1 MTYQKTNIL
10 AGIIVYKPEKNL
22 LKLVQFLSEQNVD
35 VFLFINERNSFSD
48 VVIKNKKINY
58 FNSDNNVGISISL
71 NKIIKVFMKNDY
83 EYLFTFDQDSM
94 INLNFI
100 KEMINSFNEVSK
112 FDRNI
117 VCFSPSII
125 DEKYLKEK
133 SYSNFFLKR
142 KFNKKNNYELVNY
155 AITSGSL
162 FVKKSFIDVGNM
174 NEKLFIDGVDIDWC
188 QRALIKGFKIYK
200 SKNIFMNHKIG
211 KKFISIFGIR
221 KSYHDDNLRVYYIIR
236 NSIFLILNGCNT
248 TIWKLDE
255 TIKTFIRLFAYPIL
269 STNKLHTII
278 IIFFAFK
285 DALLK
290 NMGKMK
296 YINH

>member
-1 MTYQKTNIL
+1 MNYLKKNIL

-22 LKLVQFLSEQNVD
+22 LKLVQLLLEQD
-35 VFLFINERNSFSD
+35 ADIFLFINERNSVSD
-48 VVIKNKKINY
+48 VLIKNKKINY
-58 FNSDNNVGISISL
+58 FNSDKNVGISISL

-94 INLNFI
+94 IDINFI
-100 KEMINSFNEVSK
+100 KLMINSFNEVSK

-117 VCFSPSII
+117 VCYSPKII

-133 SYSNFFLKR
+133 SFLNFFLKR
-142 KFNKKNNYELVNY
+142 KYNEKKNYELVNY
-155 AITSGSL
+155 SITSGSL
-162 FVKKSFIDVGNM
+162 FIKKSFTYVGNM

-188 QRALIKGFKIYK
+188 QRALMKGFKIYK
-200 SKNIFMNHKIG
+200 SKNILMKHKIG
-211 KKFISIFGIR
+211 EKFISIFGIR
-221 KSYHDDNLRVYYIIR
+221 KSYHDNNLRVYYIIR
-236 NSIFLILNGCNT
+236 NSIFLILHGCNPK
-248 TIWKLDE
+248 IWKFYE
-255 TIKTFIRLFAYPIL
+255 TIRTLIRLFAYPIL
-269 STNKLHTII
+269 STNKLHTVM

-285 DALLK
+285 DALTR

>member
-1 MTYQKTNIL
+1 MNYQKRNIL

-22 LKLVQFLSEQNVD
+22 LNLVQLLLEQNVD

-48 VVIKNKKINY
+48 LLIKNKKINY
-58 FNSDNNVGISISL
+58 FNSDMNVGISISL
-71 NKIIKVFMKNDY
+71 NKIIKIFIQNDY
-83 EYLFTFDQDSM
+83 KYLFTFDQDSM
-94 INLNFI
+94 IDINFI
-100 KEMINSFNEVSK
+100 KLMIDSFNEVYK

-117 VCFSPSII
+117 VCYSPRII
-125 DEKYLKEK
+125 DEKYLTKRN
-133 SYSNFFLKR
+133 YSNYFF
-142 KFNKKNNYELVNY
+142 KKKYNEKKNYELVNY
-155 AITSGSL
+155 SITSGSL
-162 FVKKSFIDVGNM
+162 FTKKSFNYVGNM

-188 QRALIKGFKIYK
+188 QRALMKGFKVYK
-200 SKNIFMNHKIG
+200 SKNILMKHKIG

-248 TIWKLDE
+248 KIWKFFE
-255 TIKTFIRLFAYPIL
+255 TIKTFIRLFAYTIL
-269 STNKLHTII
+269 STKKLHTIM
-278 IIFFAFK
+278 IIFFALK
-285 DALLK
+285 DAFLK